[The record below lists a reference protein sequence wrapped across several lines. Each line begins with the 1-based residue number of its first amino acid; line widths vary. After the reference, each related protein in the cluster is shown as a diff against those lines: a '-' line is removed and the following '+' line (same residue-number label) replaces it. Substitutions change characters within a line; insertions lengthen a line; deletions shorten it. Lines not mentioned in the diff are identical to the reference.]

1 MKYTTTTVRG
11 LPRGTTRSD
20 VENYFD
26 LSIDPHSPCV
36 AGPVVDELQGNT
48 CSTTVTFRN
57 EKHGKHRT
65 CESLKEYFNRSN
77 FRGLST
83 TISVTNDFFG
93 LTPLSGKVDASVHI
107 YLVHGLGGHAF
118 NTWASDVRD
127 DNIETLR
134 AWPRDF
140 LPKRLSDENIN
151 ARVYTLGYN
160 ANMIRN
166 AAPDATVN
174 SAAEDLLASL
184 YGDRQK
190 NHPREIYFVCHS
202 LGGLIVCQALVMA
215 LFEDDGYPNKPEYRN
230 LFVKDGEC
238 LIKGVIFMGT
248 PFRGSGQATLFKPFI
263 KAIRQLNLVT
273 AVNDSFLG
281 ALNADQPIEITL
293 VVHRFQN
300 VMNAKGIKV
309 IICCEEKPVAGS
321 ALTTSNESAVATF
334 GKSALIIRIHKDH
347 RGMVKFDDK
356 SNNDYKSLENHII
369 KMINSVGQQ
378 RPTAAGESSNGGQA
392 AFSGSPGSSPEHR
405 NVSADYWQ
413 TLSSPRP
420 LQTIHYN
427 NYFGDN
433 PLQHESEGIRV
444 NWHQAGTS
452 SVDHNTYTYQDL
464 YGAQMDA
471 QKRPPTR
478 QKTFPHGPSGSYQPT
493 SQQIGQLGAELD
505 GISISNGWREPN
517 IVRRSTVPNGIT
529 VNDDDDPFN
538 RLIMFDT
545 VFIVDDTGS
554 MIKAARDREP
564 EGQDRWAATAEAL
577 QHITQ
582 LAASKDPDG
591 IDIRFLKSG
600 NLNED
605 NITSV
610 DTVMEILGLIDMYD
624 GSHGGGTVFKEHLE
638 DEISPRLELYRD
650 YLEQECSYKENLR
663 RLAKDRQARARLVR
677 PKPPTKLNLIVITDG
692 QADDRQEVEDYIVET
707 ALELDKL
714 KAPTAQIGIQFV
726 QIGEDASAREYL
738 KRLDD
743 DLKRRDPP
751 IRDIVDT
758 TPCDSHI
765 AQGAAFQDVLVQVL
779 LGAVTKDIDERNT

>member
-11 LPRGTTRSD
+11 LPRGTTRTH
-20 VENYFD
+20 VE
-26 LSIDPHSPCV
+26 
-36 AGPVVDELQGNT
+36 
-48 CSTTVTFRN
+48 
-57 EKHGKHRT
+57 
-65 CESLKEYFNRSN
+65 
-77 FRGLST
+77 ST
-83 TISVTNDFFG
+83 TISVTDDFFG
-93 LTPLSGKVDASVHI
+93 LTPLSGEADAPVHI
-107 YLVHGLGGHAF
+107 YLVHGIGGHAF

-184 YGDRQK
+184 YGDRQED
-190 NHPREIYFVCHS
+190 HPREIYFVCHS

-215 LFEDDGYPNKPEYRN
+215 LFEDDGYLNKPEYRD

-238 LIKGVIFMGT
+238 LVKGVVFMGT

-281 ALNADQPIEITL
+281 ALNGDQPIEVTHI
-293 VVHRFQN
+293 VHRFQT
-300 VMNAKGIKV
+300 VMNAREIKAL
-309 IICCEEKPVAGS
+309 ICCEEKPVAGS
-321 ALTTSNESAVATF
+321 SLTTSNQSAVATF
-334 GKSALIIRIHKDH
+334 GESALIIRIHKDH

-356 SNNDYKSLENHII
+356 SNNDYKSLENHIV
-369 KMINSVGQQ
+369 KMINAVGQRRPITADGGHEDRQ
-378 RPTAAGESSNGGQA
+378 RT
-392 AFSGSPGSSPEHR
+392 FSQPHFPLNGSPGSSPER
-405 NVSADYWQ
+405 GNDSANQWQ
-413 TLSSPRP
+413 TLSPPGPS
-420 LQTIHYN
+420 QTIYY

-433 PLQHESEGIRV
+433 PSHTGRSGMQV
-444 NWHQAGTS
+444 NRHRAGAS
-452 SVDHNTYTYQDL
+452 SGGYNTYQDL
-464 YGAQMDA
+464 YGAQMDT
-471 QKRPPTR
+471 QMTPPTR
-478 QKTFPHGPSGSYQPT
+478 RQTFPHGPFESHRPSSQPL
-493 SQQIGQLGAELD
+493 GQFGAELD
-505 GISISNGWREPN
+505 GLSLSNGRGEPN
-517 IVRRSTVPNGIT
+517 VSRRSTVPNGSNI
-529 VNDDDDPFN
+529 NDDDDPFN

-554 MIKAARDREP
+554 MIKAARDSEP

-577 QHITQ
+577 QHIAQ
-582 LAASKDPDG
+582 LAASKDSDG
-591 IDIRFLKSG
+591 IDIRFLKSQ
-600 NLNED
+600 NLNEN

-610 DTVMEILGLIDMYD
+610 DTVMEILGLVDMYD
-624 GSHGGGTVFKEHLE
+624 GTHGGGTVFKEHLE
-638 DEISPRLELYRD
+638 DEISPRLELYRG
-650 YLEQECSYKENLR
+650 YVQEEASYKEDLR

-707 ALELDKL
+707 ALELDRL
-714 KAPTAQIGIQFV
+714 RAPTAQIGIQFV
-726 QIGEDASAREYL
+726 QIGEDESARTYL

-743 DLKRRDPP
+743 ELKQRNPP

-758 TPCDSHI
+758 TPCDSRVT
-765 AQGAAFQDVLVQVL
+765 QGADFQQVLEQVL
-779 LGAVTKDIDERNT
+779 LGAITKDIDERNT